1 MVMTRFEW
9 KHVTLSIAAVT
20 AFTALTLSIPGA
32 KAWAQ
37 QTGAR
42 GATPTIPT
50 EPLYLPNHHYDLP
63 ATLMTAAQIQAH
75 KAKMLADKDE
85 DVPINMVKAG
95 GAGDKHQV
103 GISLVYRLKG
113 QSNPTYAVH
122 DDVAEVYHVL
132 EGRGTM
138 LLGGKLKDGKRRPTS
153 AGNGMGSVGT
163 QSDGAKEIRIAKGD
177 VLIIPA
183 GTPHRWMMAEEF
195 TSYTVVRM
203 DPEGVAPLLK

>member
-1 MVMTRFEW
+1 MTQIAW
-9 KHVTLSIAAVT
+9 KQVSLSAAVAT
-20 AFTALTLSIPGA
+20 AITALTLSIPSVS
-32 KAWAQ
+32 
-37 QTGAR
+37 AR
-42 GATPTIPT
+42 GQQAGAAAAIPT

-63 ATLMTAAQIQAH
+63 ATLITAAQIQAH

-95 GAGDKHQV
+95 GAGDKNQV
-103 GISLVYRLKG
+103 GLSLVYRLKG

-132 EGRGTM
+132 EGTGTM
-138 LLGGKLKDGKRRPTS
+138 LLGGKLRDGKRRPTS

-163 QSDGAKEIRIAKGD
+163 QSDGATEIRIARGD

-183 GTPHRWMMAEEF
+183 GTPHRWLMADEF
-195 TSYTVVRM
+195 TSYTVVRI
-203 DPEGVAPLLK
+203 DADGVTPLLK